1 MVLNTPAKLNLLLR
15 IKGKSGNFHNLHSL
29 VCFVNIFDEINIL
42 PTESDEITVESE
54 LGLGKDDLVYKAADT
69 LRKFYGYNGGAKI
82 SVKKSIPAGAGLGGA
97 SSDAAASIKA
107 LNKLWKLNLPKHDLV
122 KIALICGSDLPLFF
136 EDSTLILM
144 GGRGEK
150 TKPLNLFSMLYFV
163 IVYPGVQVST
173 KSAYNWYDRLTTG
186 KTTTIKHLPAVIDFD
201 TLSRII
207 KNDLQ
212 LPVAF
217 MVESVQKAIEALSAS
232 ADGSPVFMTG
242 SGSSVVGMFENKKK
256 MEECFKNLKMEA
268 GWNCFA
274 AHSIKLSEKF
284 C

>member
-1 MVLNTPAKLNLLLR
+1 LNTPAKLNLLLR

-29 VCFVNIFDEINIL
+29 VCFVNIFDEIDIL
-42 PTESDEITVESE
+42 PTESAEITVESE
-54 LGLGKDDLVYKAADT
+54 LGLGKDDLVYKAAYT

-82 SVKKSIPAGAGLGGA
+82 NIKKSIPTGAGLGGA

-107 LNKLWKLNLPKHDLV
+107 LNKLWELNLPKYDLV
-122 KIALICGSDLPLFF
+122 KISLICGSDLPLFF
-136 EDSTLILM
+136 EDSALVLM

-150 TKPLNLFSMLYFV
+150 TEPLNLFSMLYFV

-186 KTTTIKHLPAVIDFD
+186 KTATIKHLPAVIDFD

-212 LPVAF
+212 PPVAF
-217 MVESVQKAIEALSAS
+217 MVEPVQKAIEALSAT
-232 ADGSPVFMTG
+232 AGGSPVFMTG